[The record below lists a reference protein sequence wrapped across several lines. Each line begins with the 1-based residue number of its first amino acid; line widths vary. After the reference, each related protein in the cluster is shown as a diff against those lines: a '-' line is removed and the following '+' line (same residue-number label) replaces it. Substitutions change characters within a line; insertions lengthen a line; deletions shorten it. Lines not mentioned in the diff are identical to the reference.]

1 MAKSLLTPPPST
13 RRPSLPHRPLARVL
27 AALGTVVLVVALG
40 AVPAHADY
48 YSGGV
53 GTTRFTVRYGAVN
66 DTWIGF
72 FNTGRSNW
80 NNTTNTNISI
90 TRTTSTSVNRV
101 MTAGRYTENW
111 YGLYSPSG
119 TRANRSFTIRI
130 NARRLSED
138 SGSNMTAWC
147 RSTSLH
153 ELGHAL
159 SLADNPNT
167 TRLSVMKHSR
177 DRTRITPYAYDTAEV
192 RRIY

>member
-1 MAKSLLTPPPST
+1 MTKDLVTPPSST
-13 RRPSLPHRPLARVL
+13 RRPLAPRRPLARVL
-27 AALGTVVLVVALG
+27 AACTTVVLVIALG

-66 DTWIGF
+66 DNWIGY
-72 FNTGRSNW
+72 FNTGRINW
-80 NNTTNTNISI
+80 NNTSNTNISI

-101 MTAGRYTENW
+101 ITAGRYTENW
-111 YGLYSPSG
+111 YGIYSPSG
-119 TRANRSFTIRI
+119 TRANRSFSIRI
-130 NARRLSED
+130 NARRLAED
-138 SGSNMTAWC
+138 SGSNMSAWC

-153 ELGHAL
+153 EFGHAL